1 MGQCCNRNYDI
12 KREHERDLLKEFQ
25 QKRNEQ
31 ITIIKKFILRHIE
44 TIKIRKNFQNK
55 LSLSKSLFKNKIKDR
70 YFNQQNYYKEKF
82 TNKLKQIKEQKIKQ
96 FFDELF
102 PDDILLKTASFDY
115 LKDLLDN
122 YYNDD
127 IYENKIN
134 FYRDFAALIKKDE
147 IVQKINAIVSTR
159 KSLNANFMDFISKNS
174 KENKFDNIQN
184 STGFKELNF
193 GGLNLDKKQ
202 KYIKKDIDVLYKY
215 CFNIEK
221 LPNFDICQKRCK
233 LLNLMSNN
241 SEFNHKK
248 LNISNEFMN
257 FIKSLYYIILLKKS
271 NCLSTTGENIFYAI
285 NRNKIPIDIDFEES
299 SDENLLIEHNKEDI
313 KKDSLDN
320 IDNIVNKDNMED
332 IDDIDNKYILQS
344 KSRLNSRNN
353 KRNNLDFTCLTRNN
367 TLKNINLHSNINTEF
382 STKNENNDSSIS
394 KNYIKTNRTNYN
406 STKTT
411 NITDNYNQ
419 IIKKTNT
426 RRQLSRTKLKT
437 VIEKNP
443 DFVLNNLKTVE
454 ATKLLTNFQFK
465 NCGQEYYSGQYDNTT
480 YLYAGFG
487 TLIEPDKKSSYTGTF
502 RYGAKDGMGILFE
515 EPNNSMMVC
524 FAGEFKKNKIEG
536 YGVKIKLKSNII
548 ISKEGL
554 FNDTIFLRGKVKIIK
569 DNILKEEIDVIK
581 YDGDM
586 SNDVFNGFGILNQK
600 TYTKNNLINYNFFY
614 EKEYKGHFKNGKEN
628 GKGILTYN
636 NAITQENY
644 KYSGNFLDGLKDGYG
659 VINYG
664 ENFLIKKYEGIF
676 KEDKPFST
684 YGIAYF
690 KSGDIYE
697 GFFDINHR
705 KDFSGNYLFY
715 DPVSKTINENYFG
728 GFYNDAKQ
736 GLGKLYFEN
745 KEGSKLLKGNF
756 NMGEKQ
762 GYFEM
767 NEYRNKFVKLRTSH
781 DKRRK
786 RMKTWNYGQLY
797 ETKYNRSQNKIYI
810 LFEQNEIIEKSEL
823 PFDDS

>member
-257 FIKSLYYIILLKKS
+257 FIKSLYYIILLKKVIAYQ
-271 NCLSTTGENIFYAI
+271 LLEKIFFM
-285 NRNKIPIDIDFEES
+285 P
-299 SDENLLIEHNKEDI
+299 LIEI
-313 KKDSLDN
+313 K
-320 IDNIVNKDNMED
+320 
-332 IDDIDNKYILQS
+332 
-344 KSRLNSRNN
+344 
-353 KRNNLDFTCLTRNN
+353 
-367 TLKNINLHSNINTEF
+367 
-382 STKNENNDSSIS
+382 
-394 KNYIKTNRTNYN
+394 
-406 STKTT
+406 
-411 NITDNYNQ
+411 
-419 IIKKTNT
+419 
-426 RRQLSRTKLKT
+426 
-437 VIEKNP
+437 
-443 DFVLNNLKTVE
+443 
-454 ATKLLTNFQFK
+454 
-465 NCGQEYYSGQYDNTT
+465 
-480 YLYAGFG
+480 
-487 TLIEPDKKSSYTGTF
+487 
-502 RYGAKDGMGILFE
+502 
-515 EPNNSMMVC
+515 
-524 FAGEFKKNKIEG
+524 
-536 YGVKIKLKSNII
+536 
-548 ISKEGL
+548 
-554 FNDTIFLRGKVKIIK
+554 FL
-569 DNILKEEIDVIK
+569 
-581 YDGDM
+581 
-586 SNDVFNGFGILNQK
+586 
-600 TYTKNNLINYNFFY
+600 
-614 EKEYKGHFKNGKEN
+614 
-628 GKGILTYN
+628 
-636 NAITQENY
+636 
-644 KYSGNFLDGLKDGYG
+644 
-659 VINYG
+659 
-664 ENFLIKKYEGIF
+664 
-676 KEDKPFST
+676 
-684 YGIAYF
+684 
-690 KSGDIYE
+690 
-697 GFFDINHR
+697 
-705 KDFSGNYLFY
+705 
-715 DPVSKTINENYFG
+715 
-728 GFYNDAKQ
+728 
-736 GLGKLYFEN
+736 
-745 KEGSKLLKGNF
+745 
-756 NMGEKQ
+756 
-762 GYFEM
+762 
-767 NEYRNKFVKLRTSH
+767 
-781 DKRRK
+781 
-786 RMKTWNYGQLY
+786 
-797 ETKYNRSQNKIYI
+797 
-810 LFEQNEIIEKSEL
+810 
-823 PFDDS
+823 